1 MKEDKNN
8 SSSVMMCGVEFAS
21 AVIVGAVIGIL
32 LDNYFDKFPLFL
44 IISFVLGSIAGYFN
58 VVRYTDFMK

>member
-8 SSSVMMCGVEFAS
+8 SSSMMMCGVEFVS
-21 AVIVGAVIGIL
+21 AVIVGAVIGIW

-44 IISFVLGSIAGYFN
+44 IIFFVLGSIAGYFN